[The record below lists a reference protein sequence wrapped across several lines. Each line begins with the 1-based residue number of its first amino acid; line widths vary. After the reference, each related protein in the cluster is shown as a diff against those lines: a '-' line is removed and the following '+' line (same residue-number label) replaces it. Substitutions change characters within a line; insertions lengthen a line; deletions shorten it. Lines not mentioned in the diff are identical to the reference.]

1 MNVALK
7 INKPAESAV
16 PENNDRPGWIPPE
29 IKDDW
34 DTNPYA
40 YQTEEELMPAG
51 GLHGRLLAYILEI
64 LRNFIEA
71 QGLMLLADTFML
83 YRDSKG
89 TKRRISPDLLL
100 MPFRFPPPSAY
111 DLEIEPPPLCVA
123 EITSPKSRL
132 NDLKNKLAFYTS
144 LGIQAYLA
152 IDAVTPKA
160 QLRERIQIHLWRKTG
175 ENIREIMPDEEGY
188 LTLPEMNMKLKSE
201 KQQIIFRDAVSGEI
215 LHDTG
220 QLRTIAESALKKAE
234 KERKTAESALKK
246 AEKEW
251 QRAETTEKA
260 IEESQK
266 LIEKLVRQLKELGVE
281 PDL

>member
-1 MNVALK
+1 MNIALK
-7 INKPAESAV
+7 INKPAESA
-16 PENNDRPGWIPPE
+16 NDRPGWIPPE
-29 IKDDW
+29 IKDNW

-111 DLEIEPPPLCVA
+111 DLDTEPPPLCVA

-132 NDLKNKLAFYTS
+132 NDLKNKLAFY
-144 LGIQAYLA
+144 
-152 IDAVTPKA
+152 
-160 QLRERIQIHLWRKTG
+160 
-175 ENIREIMPDEEGY
+175 
-188 LTLPEMNMKLKSE
+188 KSRNSD
-201 KQQIIFRDAVSGEI
+201 ISCD
-215 LHDTG
+215 
-220 QLRTIAESALKKAE
+220 
-234 KERKTAESALKK
+234 
-246 AEKEW
+246 
-251 QRAETTEKA
+251 
-260 IEESQK
+260 
-266 LIEKLVRQLKELGVE
+266 
-281 PDL
+281 